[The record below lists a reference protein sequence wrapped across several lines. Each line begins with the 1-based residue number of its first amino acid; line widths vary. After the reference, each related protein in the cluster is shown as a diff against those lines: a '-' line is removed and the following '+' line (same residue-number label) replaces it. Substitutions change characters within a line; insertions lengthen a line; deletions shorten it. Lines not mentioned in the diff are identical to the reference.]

1 MIRRPP
7 RSTLSSSSAAS
18 DVYKRQVH
26 RRRVS
31 APPGPGGP
39 GARTRVLP
47 AGTDAGHV
55 PTDVHRPGK
64 PVPLDDR
71 VGSAGGRNGVS
82 APTSLDGGAVSRG
95 LALRVIPPVRVPAAR
110 HQKDFLER
118 RAPGRLAQLTREYDQ
133 LCTQAVDPFE
143 IAAGRVAISVWRAS
157 SNWPKRCTT
166 SCRNVR
172 HRSSPPSTPGVV
184 IRPGTSCGDCSTVCR
199 ACCSSSP
206 CGSSRSGSPPRCWWP
221 RRSLPA
227 RSVSWCPSSGTC
239 CWVAVTGGPHVL

>member
-71 VGSAGGRNGVS
+71 VGSAGGRNGVN

-95 LALRVIPPVRVPAAR
+95 LALRVIPPVRVPEAR
-110 HQKDFLER
+110 HEKDFLER
-118 RAPGRLAQLTREYDQ
+118 LSLIHISEPTRLLS
-133 LCTQAVDPFE
+133 
-143 IAAGRVAISVWRAS
+143 I
-157 SNWPKRCTT
+157 
-166 SCRNVR
+166 
-172 HRSSPPSTPGVV
+172 
-184 IRPGTSCGDCSTVCR
+184 
-199 ACCSSSP
+199 
-206 CGSSRSGSPPRCWWP
+206 
-221 RRSLPA
+221 
-227 RSVSWCPSSGTC
+227 
-239 CWVAVTGGPHVL
+239 